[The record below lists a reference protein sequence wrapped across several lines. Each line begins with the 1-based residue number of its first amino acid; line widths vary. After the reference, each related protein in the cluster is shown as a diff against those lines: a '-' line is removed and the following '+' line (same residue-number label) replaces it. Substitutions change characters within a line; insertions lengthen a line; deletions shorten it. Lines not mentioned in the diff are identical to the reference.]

1 MWNDYMNKLQ
11 TFLKGSEIAWES
23 VGEGLKRQILC
34 YDPHLMMTRVVFEKG
49 AIGPP
54 HRHPHRQVTYV
65 EQGSFE
71 VEIDGEKETLK
82 SGDSFFVPP
91 NKVHG
96 VVALEQGALIDVFA
110 PYRQEFVVDK

>member
-1 MWNDYMNKLQ
+1 
-11 TFLKGSEIAWES
+11 
-23 VGEGLKRQILC
+23 
-34 YDPHLMMTRVVFEKG
+34 
-49 AIGPP
+49 
-54 HRHPHRQVTYV
+54 V